1 MGIGESLTLHVT
13 NLPDY
18 CKRADNQNKRNQK
31 LNYNQ
36 YFPYPVATFAMQQFS
51 PHNLRRTYRNHQ
63 PRGVKPYDKRSDNN
77 NSDYN
82 SPKSG

>member
-36 YFPYPVATFAMQQFS
+36 YFPYPVATFAM
-51 PHNLRRTYRNHQ
+51 Y
-63 PRGVKPYDKRSDNN
+63 GA
-77 NSDYN
+77 
-82 SPKSG
+82 

>member
-36 YFPYPVATFAMQQFS
+36 YFPYPVARLPCNSF
-51 PHNLRRTYRNHQ
+51 PLII
-63 PRGVKPYDKRSDNN
+63 SDGRIETI
-77 NSDYN
+77 SHE
-82 SPKSG
+82 G